1 LRNTLYKDENK
12 IISNIFSEKYYEVT
26 FFNGIPYVSHLL
38 LELLNKEEI
47 LPLLKK
53 TYISADEIISIF
65 NFIPKAKFALE
76 WILSF
81 LYQHKYLNKA
91 EHNGVKQYNYD
102 NTSDIEPNKILMKL
116 LEIDNNIAPSC
127 NLMEYVIKEYPNF
140 LKGYKTGF
148 EIIFSS
154 NKMVLWNDYF
164 SNNNS
169 GYSVYNHL
177 GALGVIK
184 WLPKKNKIK
193 LLELGG
199 GTGSS
204 SEILISKLKE
214 RHVISN
220 IEEYIFSDI
229 SPVFL
234 RAGNIAIMKNA
245 PQDFQYSLKTIDFNK
260 PLIKQ
265 GIKTNDLDIVY
276 GVNTLHVAKNLTR
289 TLREIHNVIK
299 PGGLI
304 IISECVRDNPTDFLV
319 QEIIFNLLD
328 DYSNVEIDPW
338 LRTTPGFLP
347 YIQWLEIFR
356 VSGFINMEIILNT
369 DGLLVKG
376 KPKIYPKLAA
386 VIKGVKG

>member
-164 SNNNS
+164 SNNN
-169 GYSVYNHL
+169 
-177 GALGVIK
+177 
-184 WLPKKNKIK
+184 
-193 LLELGG
+193 
-199 GTGSS
+199 
-204 SEILISKLKE
+204 
-214 RHVISN
+214 SN